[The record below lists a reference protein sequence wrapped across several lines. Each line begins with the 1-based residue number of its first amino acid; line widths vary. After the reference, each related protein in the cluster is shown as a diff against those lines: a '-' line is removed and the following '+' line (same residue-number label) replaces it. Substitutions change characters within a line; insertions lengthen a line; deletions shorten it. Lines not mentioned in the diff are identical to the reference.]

1 VDDRARSLLREVFPG
16 IHWIKNPI
24 GLDGSSLSHV
34 NTYLVSGKDGY
45 LLVDTGWNTEES
57 FNEIRKSLEE
67 IGASIKDISQILVT
81 HVHPDHY
88 GMAGRIKKLSGA
100 RIYLH
105 EIENAVIDAR
115 YVNMEA
121 LLGQTAEWLSRNGV
135 PAKETGDIRDA
146 SLGIVDLVVPAKPD
160 ILLHGGEIITTGEFT
175 FHVIWT
181 PGHSPGHVCLYEPE
195 KKVLLSGDH
204 ILPTITPNIG
214 RHPQSAENPL
224 RTYLE
229 SLYEIRQMDISLVLP
244 GHDEPFT
251 GLVSRIDEIVRHHEQ
266 RNLEILAAVSKQ
278 PRTAFDVAEY
288 VTWGTQA
295 SWRDLPP
302 IHRRMA
308 IFETIAHLEFM
319 IDKGRAMKIDRD
331 NVIYYRQT

>member
-1 VDDRARSLLREVFPG
+1 MTEVFPG

-24 GLDGSSLSHV
+24 GLDGSSLTHV
-34 NTYLVSGKDGY
+34 NSYLVSGKDGY

-57 FNEIRKSLEE
+57 FDVIRKSLEE
-67 IGASIKDISQILVT
+67 IGAGFEDISQILVT
-81 HVHPDHY
+81 HIHPDHY
-88 GMAGRIKKLSGA
+88 GMAGRIKKLSDA
-100 RIYLH
+100 MIYLH
-105 EIENAVIDAR
+105 EIENSAIDSR

-121 LLGQTAEWLSRNGV
+121 LLEQTAEWLIHNGV
-135 PAKETGDIRDA
+135 PAEETGDIRDA
-146 SLGIVDLVVPAKPD
+146 SLEIVDLVIPVRPD
-160 ILLHGGEIITTGEFT
+160 VILRGGETITTGEFT
-175 FHVIWT
+175 FNAIWA

-224 RTYLE
+224 GMYLE
-229 SLYEIRQMDISLVLP
+229 SLKEMRQLDVSLVLP

-251 GLVSRIDEIVRHHEQ
+251 GLVSRIDEMMRHHEQ
-266 RNLEILAAVSKQ
+266 RNLEILEVVSRQ
-278 PRTAFDVAEY
+278 PRTAFDIAEY
-288 VTWGTQA
+288 VTWGTNA
-295 SWRDLPP
+295 SWRVLPP

-308 IFETIAHLEFM
+308 IFETISHLEFM
-319 IDKGRAMKIDRD
+319 IANNRAEKIDRD